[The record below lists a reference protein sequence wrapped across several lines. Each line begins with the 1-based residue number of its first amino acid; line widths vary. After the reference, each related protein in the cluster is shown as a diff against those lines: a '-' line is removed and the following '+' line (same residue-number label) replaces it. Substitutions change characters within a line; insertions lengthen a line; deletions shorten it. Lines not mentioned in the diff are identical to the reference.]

1 MINLTRRKF
10 LKLAIACAAIN
21 FSGCLAPE
29 VKVTEPEIEV
39 GSAVKLPKP
48 RYDGEISIEAAL
60 LRRRSVRAYS
70 GEDLKLEEI
79 SQLLWAAQGIT
90 SPLGFRTAPSA
101 GALYPLELYLAAG
114 NVKDLD
120 KGVYKYNSK
129 EHALIKILDGDV
141 REELARA
148 AVNQRYVLEAA
159 VDIVFS
165 AIYERT
171 TIKYGERGRRYVH
184 MEAGHAA
191 QNVYLQAI
199 SLNLGTV
206 VIGAFLD
213 ERVKEILNMQEE
225 PLYIMPIGRKA

>member
-1 MINLTRRKF
+1 MNLTRRKF

-21 FSGCLAPE
+21 FSGCLGPE
-29 VKVTEPEIEV
+29 VKVTEPNIEV
-39 GSAVKLPKP
+39 GSVIKLPNP
-48 RYDGEISIEAAL
+48 RYDGEISIEAGL
-60 LRRRSVRAYS
+60 LRRRSIRAYS
-70 GEDLKLEEI
+70 GGDLKLEEI

-114 NVKDLD
+114 DVEDID
-120 KGVYKYNSK
+120 KGVYKYISK

-141 REELARA
+141 REELASA
-148 AVNQRYVLEAA
+148 AVNQRYVSEAA

-165 AIYERT
+165 AVYERT
-171 TIKYGERGRRYVH
+171 MIKYGERGRRYVH

-206 VIGAFLD
+206 VIGGFLD
-213 ERVKEILNMQEE
+213 EKVKMILNMQEE
-225 PLYIMPIGRKA
+225 PLYIMPVGRKA